1 MTFFDLFRYG
11 CINLWRRKSRTV
23 LTALSM
29 TIGVMCIIVLISVGL
44 GYEASYRESIEQL
57 GSLTKIDVTPADQTL
72 LDKTALLNEKA
83 VNAFKNIE
91 GVEAVTPVVQKS
103 AYIKCGNFV
112 NMVRIYGMDVSTAA
126 SFQLEP
132 ERGEAPGEGTRLH
145 PDVMF
150 TDDVAATFSDA
161 KNDWAAAVDADGN
174 ALIDPLA
181 ANIKL
186 TFDYSNLS
194 GEQRADGDG
203 RALPMGNFYTL
214 NVTGICSTLNH
225 TYSSAAFMDFDR
237 LNELIDANADYLGAR
252 KDEKLLAEE
261 KKNGPTYELVWIKV
275 KNVEDVQ
282 RIAKLIRNSG
292 LSVYSLNDML
302 ETVRTQSRQ
311 IQGMLGAIGAVAMLV
326 SAICVANTMMMSITE
341 RTKEIGILK
350 VIGTSLGSISGMFL
364 IEALI
369 LGILGGIFGLGL
381 SYAAQKLLP
390 VLFENMQV
398 RSIIPA
404 WLAVAGVAFSGV
416 VALIAAILPARR
428 AMRISPNADGVM
440 HMRKLLPI
448 ILAFMLM
455 LTGCGMGE
463 EGIVQI
469 LEDEQTLQSAAQPE
483 EQLIER
489 RIEMT
494 GDISQPGTMAIMCSE
509 GYWRTWRVE
518 TADQNGEVKEY
529 RYEIESMLPQD
540 AEPSAVPVTITFNGN
555 MLKVESEAIAMES
568 PVQLMLNIDDGK
580 ELTFSVV
587 HDSEEENFT
596 VRPTDEKK

>member
-112 NMVRIYGMDVSTAA
+112 NMVRIYGIDVSTAA

-214 NVTGICSTLNH
+214 NVTGVCSTLNN
-225 TYSSAAFMDFDR
+225 TYSTSAFMDFDR

-261 KKNGPTYELVWIKV
+261 KKNGPHSVSPDTGHAGRNRCGGDARERDMRSKYDD
-275 KNVEDVQ
+275 DVHNRAHEGDRHTEGHRHLAWQ
-282 RIAKLIRNSG
+282 HLWHVFDRGADIGHIGRHIRPWPKLYCAEASAR
-292 LSVYSLNDML
+292 
-302 ETVRTQSRQ
+302 TV
-311 IQGMLGAIGAVAMLV
+311 
-326 SAICVANTMMMSITE
+326 
-341 RTKEIGILK
+341 
-350 VIGTSLGSISGMFL
+350 
-364 IEALI
+364 
-369 LGILGGIFGLGL
+369 
-381 SYAAQKLLP
+381 
-390 VLFENMQV
+390 
-398 RSIIPA
+398 
-404 WLAVAGVAFSGV
+404 
-416 VALIAAILPARR
+416 
-428 AMRISPNADGVM
+428 
-440 HMRKLLPI
+440 
-448 ILAFMLM
+448 
-455 LTGCGMGE
+455 
-463 EGIVQI
+463 
-469 LEDEQTLQSAAQPE
+469 
-483 EQLIER
+483 
-489 RIEMT
+489 
-494 GDISQPGTMAIMCSE
+494 
-509 GYWRTWRVE
+509 
-518 TADQNGEVKEY
+518 
-529 RYEIESMLPQD
+529 
-540 AEPSAVPVTITFNGN
+540 
-555 MLKVESEAIAMES
+555 
-568 PVQLMLNIDDGK
+568 
-580 ELTFSVV
+580 
-587 HDSEEENFT
+587 
-596 VRPTDEKK
+596 

>member
-83 VNAFKNIE
+83 VNAFKSIE

-112 NMVRIYGMDVSTAA
+112 NMVRIYGIDVSTAA

-214 NVTGICSTLNH
+214 NVTGVCSTLNN
-225 TYSSAAFMDFDR
+225 TYSTSAFMDFDR

-350 VIGTSLGSISGMFL
+350 VIGTSLGNISGMFL

-369 LGILGGIFGLGL
+369 LGILGGILGLGL

-428 AMRISPNADGVM
+428 AMRISPNA
-440 HMRKLLPI
+440 
-448 ILAFMLM
+448 
-455 LTGCGMGE
+455 
-463 EGIVQI
+463 
-469 LEDEQTLQSAAQPE
+469 
-483 EQLIER
+483 
-489 RIEMT
+489 
-494 GDISQPGTMAIMCSE
+494 AI
-509 GYWRTWRVE
+509 RTE
-518 TADQNGEVKEY
+518 
-529 RYEIESMLPQD
+529 
-540 AEPSAVPVTITFNGN
+540 
-555 MLKVESEAIAMES
+555 
-568 PVQLMLNIDDGK
+568 
-580 ELTFSVV
+580 
-587 HDSEEENFT
+587 
-596 VRPTDEKK
+596 